1 MFLCWFKHLK
11 NFADMMSWK
20 ITTEE
25 YIQRA
30 KAVHGD
36 KYGYEL
42 TEYVDRKILITIT
55 CKKHGPIKVNPW
67 THIKCGSG
75 CIECARD
82 EKLRTA
88 PKDTESF
95 IEKSIKIHGDKY
107 DYSKVDYKGY
117 KTPVEIICPI
127 HGSFWMK
134 PFVHLQPTYQ
144 QGCPKCGIEKRV
156 KERTGN
162 KDEFI
167 AKSNALYNFKYKYD
181 KVEYVNRMTPVIITC
196 PVHGDF
202 LQKPHAHLD
211 GHECAKCTHPHI
223 YGRTRDELLTEF
235 YSIHQNSYSYPD
247 LPERCNEHHK
257 IKISCPKHGMF
268 KQTVKYHLKG
278 GGCPICCNSKHANA
292 LAVSM
297 NEENISFER
306 EKTFPWLR
314 RRIRGRMRLDF
325 YLPDYNVG
333 IEYQGAMHFG
343 IHKNNKYTMTKEDY
357 EDLFDRD
364 RVKYKLC
371 KEHGI
376 RILYFCY
383 NKEWV
388 PDNYIDHVYTTVK
401 ELLAELER
409 IKSL

>member
-1 MFLCWFKHLK
+1 
-11 NFADMMSWK
+11 MSWK
-20 ITTEE
+20 ISTEE

-30 KAVHGD
+30 KSVHGD
-36 KYGYEL
+36 KYNYEL
-42 TEYVDRKILITIT
+42 TEYVDVNTLITIT
-55 CKKHGPIKVNPW
+55 CKKHGPIKVNPC
-67 THIKCGSG
+67 THIRCGSG

-82 EKLRTA
+82 EKIRTA
-88 PKDTESF
+88 PTNTKSF
-95 IEKSIKIHGDKY
+95 IEKAQKIHGNKY

-117 KTPVEIICPI
+117 KTPVEITCPI

-134 PFVHLQPTYQ
+134 PYIHLQPIYQ
-144 QGCPKCGIEKRV
+144 QGCKKCAIEKRV

-162 KDEFI
+162 KEEFI
-167 AKSNALYNFKYKYD
+167 SKSNTFYNFKYNYD
-181 KVEYVNRMTPVIITC
+181 KVEYINRLTPVIITC
-196 PVHGDF
+196 PTHGDF
-202 LQKPHAHLD
+202 LQKPNDHLN

-223 YGRTRDELLTEF
+223 NGRTKKELLESF
-235 YSIHQNSYSYPD
+235 YSVHQGLYSYPD
-247 LPERCNEHHK
+247 LPERCNEHKK
-257 IKISCPKHGMF
+257 IKIYCSKHGIF

-278 GGCPICCNSKHANA
+278 GGCPICCNSKHAND
-292 LAVSM
+292 LAAKM
-297 NEENISFER
+297 NENNIIFER
-306 EKTFPWLR
+306 EKTFSWLR

-343 IHKNNKYTMTKEDY
+343 IHKSNKYTMTKEDY

-364 RVKYKLC
+364 RVKYNLC
-371 KEHGI
+371 NEHGI

-401 ELLAELER
+401 ELLEELER
-409 IKSL
+409 IKNESPM

>member
-1 MFLCWFKHLK
+1 MF
-11 NFADMMSWK
+11 SWN

-25 YIQRA
+25 YIRRA

-42 TEYVDRKILITIT
+42 TEYVDRKTFITIT
-55 CKKHGPIKVNPW
+55 CKKHGPIKVNPI
-67 THIKCGSG
+67 THIKQGSG

-88 PKDTESF
+88 PRDTESF
-95 IEKSIKIHGDKY
+95 IEKSRKIHGDKY

-117 KTPVEIICPI
+117 KIPVEIICPI

-134 PFVHLQPTYQ
+134 PFVHLQPAYQ
-144 QGCPKCGIEKRV
+144 QGCPKCGIAKRV

-162 KDEFI
+162 KEEFI
-167 AKSNALYNFKYKYD
+167 AKSNALYNFKYNYNKVKYI
-181 KVEYVNRMTPVIITC
+181 NRNTPVIITC
-196 PVHGDF
+196 PIHGDF
-202 LQKPHAHLD
+202 LQKPSQHLD
-211 GHECAKCTHPHI
+211 GHECAKCKHPRI
-223 YGRTRDELLTEF
+223 NGWTKEDLLKSF
-235 YSIHQNSYSYPD
+235 YLVHQGLYSYPD
-247 LPERCNEHHK
+247 LPDIISRKKK
-257 IKISCPKHGMF
+257 INIKCPKHGIF
-268 KQTVKYHLKG
+268 RQKIDRHLAG
-278 GGCPICCNSKHANA
+278 DGCPICSNSKHANV
-292 LAVSM
+292 LAARM
-297 NEENISFER
+297 NENNISFER
-306 EKTFPWLR
+306 EKNFPWLR
-314 RRIRGRMRLDF
+314 RFRRGNGMRLDF

-343 IHKNNKYTMTKEDY
+343 IHKSNKYTMTKEDY
-357 EDLFDRD
+357 EDLFERD

-388 PDNYIDHVYTTVK
+388 PENYIDHVYTTVE

-409 IKSL
+409 IKEFC

>member
-1 MFLCWFKHLK
+1 
-11 NFADMMSWK
+11 MMSWK

-42 TEYVDRKILITIT
+42 TEYVDVNTLITIT
-55 CKKHGPIKVNPW
+55 CKIHGAIKVNPC
-67 THIKCGSG
+67 THIRCGSG

-95 IEKSIKIHGDKY
+95 IKKSRKIHGDKY

-167 AKSNALYNFKYKYD
+167 AKSNALYNFKYNYD
-181 KVEYVNRMTPVIITC
+181 KVEYINRLTPVIITC
-196 PVHGDF
+196 PIHGDF
-202 LQKPHAHLD
+202 RQRPIEHLN
-211 GHECAKCTHPHI
+211 GHECAKCKHPRI
-223 YGRTRDELLTEF
+223 NGWTKEDLLKSF
-235 YSIHQNSYSYPD
+235 YLVHQGLYSYPD
-247 LPERCNEHHK
+247 LPDIISRKKK
-257 IKISCPKHGMF
+257 INIKCPKHGIF
-268 KQTVKYHLKG
+268 RQKIDRHLAG
-278 GGCPICCNSKHANA
+278 DGCPICSNSKHANV
-292 LAVSM
+292 LAARM
-297 NEENISFER
+297 NENNISFER
-306 EKTFPWLR
+306 EKNFPWLR
-314 RRIRGRMRLDF
+314 RFRRGNGMRLDF
-325 YLPDYNVG
+325 YLPDYNVA

-357 EDLFDRD
+357 EDLFERD

-383 NKEWV
+383 NKEWI

-409 IKSL
+409 IKK

>member
-1 MFLCWFKHLK
+1 MKRGTRL
-11 NFADMMSWK
+11 
-20 ITTEE
+20 TTDEF
-25 YIQRA
+25 IRRA
-30 KAVHGD
+30 KEKHGD
-36 KYGYEL
+36 TYSYEL
-42 TEYVDRKILITIT
+42 TNYVNHKTHLYIT
-55 CKKHGPIKVNPW
+55 CKVHGPIKVNPSA
-67 THIKCGSG
+67 HLMGCG
-75 CIECARD
+75 CYECSLNRTT
-82 EKLRTA
+82 RTA
-88 PKDTESF
+88 PRDTKSF
-95 IEKSIKIHGDKY
+95 IEKSRKIHGDKY
-107 DYSKVDYKGY
+107 DYSKVNYKGY

-134 PFVHLQPTYQ
+134 PFVHLQPAYQ

-167 AKSNALYNFKYKYD
+167 AKSNALYNFKYNYD
-181 KVEYVNRMTPVIITC
+181 KVVYVNRMTPVIITC

-202 LQKPHAHLD
+202 IQKPNAHLN

-223 YGRTRDELLTEF
+223 NGRIRDELLAEF
-235 YSIHQNSYSYPD
+235 YSIHQNLYSYPD

-257 IKISCPKHGMF
+257 IKISCPKHGIF
-268 KQTVKYHLKG
+268 KQTVKYHLMG

-292 LAVSM
+292 LAASM
-297 NEENISFER
+297 NENHISFER
-306 EKTFPWLR
+306 EKAFPWLR
-314 RRIRGRMRLDF
+314 RFRRGNGMRLDF
-325 YLPDYNVG
+325 YLPDYNVA

-343 IHKNNKYTMTKEDY
+343 IHKSNKYTMTKEDY

-364 RVKYKLC
+364 RVKYNLC